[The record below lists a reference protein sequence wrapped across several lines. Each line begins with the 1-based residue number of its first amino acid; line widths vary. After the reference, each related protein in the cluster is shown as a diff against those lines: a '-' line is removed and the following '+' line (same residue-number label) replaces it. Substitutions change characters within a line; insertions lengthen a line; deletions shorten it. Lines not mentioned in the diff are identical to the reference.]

1 MLGSCTVT
9 LAASSN
15 YTPPLTHDTFI
26 GMSQLSSDSPAISSG
41 SPSQLNRTAQFAI
54 TFAHITV
61 DMHTGSLAIL
71 LPTLLVA
78 FDLNYALAASI
89 FTANQI
95 VIAIAQPFFG
105 TLGDARSYR
114 WMVWFGC
121 ALTGVAMVS
130 IMFLPNYWLVIA
142 AVMLSGIG
150 SAMFHPEAISRI
162 RTVSGEK
169 VTSGVSL
176 FFAGGN
182 VGFAL
187 GPFLATIFATNFGQR
202 GELLMLLP
210 TVLALIFL
218 ATQWRVLSQA
228 TPKKAKT
235 RATGNAGRIAV
246 AGLVS
251 FLMLIIVLRS
261 STLKGLETFIPLYY
275 SETTT
280 LSNQMIANL
289 VTTLSLAGVIGT
301 LLGGVIADRIGR
313 RLTMGLS
320 MVISLAGIYGFL
332 NSSGLLRFALLFV
345 TGACLTAAW
354 PIIVVMIQEVM
365 PNNVGLASGLSL
377 GTAYGAQAIVVQ
389 LLGLVA
395 DQRGLGTV
403 MTILSLLPIGVII
416 LTFFVP
422 EKSKATPATS

>member
-1 MLGSCTVT
+1 M
-9 LAASSN
+9 SSSAPEMPVA
-15 YTPPLTHDTFI
+15 TQPHRP
-26 GMSQLSSDSPAISSG
+26 
-41 SPSQLNRTAQFAI
+41 AQFAI

-71 LPTLLVA
+71 LPTLLAA

-121 ALTGVAMVS
+121 ALTGVAMVLVV
-130 IMFLPNYWLVIA
+130 FLPNYWLVIA

-150 SAMFHPEAISRI
+150 SAMFHPEAIARI
-162 RTVSGEK
+162 RGVSGEK

-176 FFAGGN
+176 FFSGGN
-182 VGFAL
+182 IGFAL
-187 GPFLATIFATNFGQR
+187 GPFLATFFATNFGAR
-202 GELLMLLP
+202 GEILMLIP
-210 TVLALIFL
+210 TVIALVFL
-218 ATQWRVLSQA
+218 ATQWRILTQPTV
-228 TPKKAKT
+228 KKP
-235 RATGNAGRIAV
+235 RAISSTKGMIA
-246 AGLVS
+246 ALGLVG
-251 FLMLIIVLRS
+251 FLMLLIILRS

-275 SETTT
+275 TETTT
-280 LSNQMIANL
+280 LSKQMIANL
-289 VTTLSLAGVIGT
+289 VTTLSLAGVLGT
-301 LLGGVIADRIGR
+301 LLGGVLADRIGR
-313 RLTMGLS
+313 RLTMGIS

-332 NSSGLLRFALLFV
+332 NSSGLLRFILIFI

-354 PIIVVMIQEVM
+354 PIIVVMIQEAL

-389 LLGLVA
+389 ILGIVA
-395 DQRGLGTV
+395 DQHGLGTV
-403 MTILSLLPIGVII
+403 MTILALLPIGVLIF
-416 LTFFVP
+416 TFFVP
-422 EKSKATPATS
+422 EKVSKPSTAM

>member
-1 MLGSCTVT
+1 MSLHTSEIS
-9 LAASSN
+9 L
-15 YTPPLTHDTFI
+15 DTK
-26 GMSQLSSDSPAISSG
+26 P
-41 SPSQLNRTAQFAI
+41 NRTAQFAV
-54 TFAHITV
+54 TLAHITV

-95 VIAIAQPFFG
+95 VIAIAQPLFG

-142 AVMLSGIG
+142 AVMISGIG
-150 SAMFHPEAISRI
+150 SAMFHPEGISRI
-162 RTVSGEK
+162 RAVSGDK

-187 GPFLATIFATNFGQR
+187 GPFLATFFASQFGKA
-202 GELLMLLP
+202 GEAFMLLP
-210 TVLALIFL
+210 TLLALIFL
-218 ATQWRVLSQA
+218 ATQWKVLSNA
-228 TPKKAKT
+228 TNKKT
-235 RATGNAGRIAV
+235 SVTSSSNTGRIAI

-251 FLMLIIVLRS
+251 FLMLIIILRS

-275 SETTT
+275 TETTT
-280 LSNQMIANL
+280 LSQQMIANL
-289 VTTLSLAGVIGT
+289 VTTLSLAGVLGT
-301 LLGGVIADRIGR
+301 LLGGVVADRIGR
-313 RLTMGLS
+313 RLTMGVS
-320 MVISLAGIYGFL
+320 MVVSLVGIYGFL
-332 NSSGLLRFALLFV
+332 NTTGLIRFALLFI
-345 TGACLTAAW
+345 TGAFLTAAW
-354 PIIVVMIQEVM
+354 PIIVVMIQEAM

-389 LLGLVA
+389 LLGIVA

-403 MTILSLLPIGVII
+403 MTILSLLPIGVLI

-422 EKSKATPATS
+422 ERTPKRTTAAS

>member
-1 MLGSCTVT
+1 VSQSSPDVT
-9 LAASSN
+9 SN
-15 YTPPLTHDTFI
+15 QP
-26 GMSQLSSDSPAISSG
+26 
-41 SPSQLNRTAQFAI
+41 NRTAQFAI
-54 TFAHITV
+54 TLAHITV

-89 FTANQI
+89 FTANNI
-95 VIAIAQPFFG
+95 VIAIAQPLFG

-162 RTVSGEK
+162 RAVSGDK

-176 FFAGGN
+176 FFSGGN

-187 GPFLATIFATNFGQR
+187 GPFLATLFATQFGKA
-202 GELLMLLP
+202 GEVLMLLP
-210 TVLALIFL
+210 TLLALIFL
-218 ATQWRVLSQA
+218 AIQWQVLSQA
-228 TPKKAKT
+228 TNKKSKAVSL
-235 RATGNAGRIAV
+235 GHAGRIAV
-246 AGLVS
+246 AGLVI

-275 SETTT
+275 TETTT
-280 LSNQMIANL
+280 LSQQMIANL

-301 LLGGVIADRIGR
+301 LLGGVVADRIGR
-313 RLTMGLS
+313 RLTMGIS

-332 NSSGLLRFALLFV
+332 NTAGFARLVLLFI
-345 TGACLTAAW
+345 TGAFLTAAW
-354 PIIVVMIQEVM
+354 PIIVVMIQEAM

-403 MTILSLLPIGVII
+403 MTILALLPVGVLI

-422 EKSKATPATS
+422 ERVSRTAQS

>member
-1 MLGSCTVT
+1 
-9 LAASSN
+9 
-15 YTPPLTHDTFI
+15 
-26 GMSQLSSDSPAISSG
+26 MSQLSPDTPTET
-41 SPSQLNRTAQFAI
+41 PNRTAQSAV
-54 TFAHITV
+54 TLAHITV

-71 LPTLLVA
+71 LPALLVA

-95 VIAIAQPFFG
+95 VIAIAQPLFG
-105 TLGDARSYR
+105 TLGDTKSYR

-150 SAMFHPEAISRI
+150 SAMFHPEAIARV
-162 RTVSGEK
+162 RAVSGNK

-176 FFAGGN
+176 FFSGGN

-187 GPFLATIFATNFGQR
+187 GPFLATFFATQFGKA
-202 GELLMLLP
+202 GEALMLLP
-210 TVLALIFL
+210 TAIALIFL
-218 ATQWRVLSQA
+218 ATQWKVLSQA
-228 TPKKAKT
+228 SSKKAK
-235 RATGNAGRIAV
+235 AVSSGNAGKIAI
-246 AGLVS
+246 AGLVG

-275 SETTT
+275 TETTN
-280 LSNQMIANL
+280 LSKQMIANL

-301 LLGGVIADRIGR
+301 LLGGVMADRIGR
-313 RLTMGLS
+313 RLTMGIS
-320 MVISLAGIYGFL
+320 MMISLAGIYGFL
-332 NSSGLLRFALLFV
+332 NSTGLLRFTLLFI

-354 PIIVVMIQEVM
+354 PIIVVMIQEAM

-389 LLGLVA
+389 LLGIVA

-403 MTILSLLPIGVII
+403 MTILSLLPIGVLI

-422 EKSKATPATS
+422 ERVAKTTTVTS

>member
-1 MLGSCTVT
+1 
-9 LAASSN
+9 
-15 YTPPLTHDTFI
+15 
-26 GMSQLSSDSPAISSG
+26 MSQVSPDN
-41 SPSQLNRTAQFAI
+41 PLPPNRTAQFAI
-54 TFAHITV
+54 TLAHITV
-61 DMHTGSLAIL
+61 DMHTGSLVIL
-71 LPTLLVA
+71 LPALLVA
-78 FDLNYALAASI
+78 FDLNYALATSI

-95 VIAIAQPFFG
+95 VIAIAQPLFG

-130 IMFLPNYWLVIA
+130 IVFLPSYPLVIA

-150 SAMFHPEAISRI
+150 SAMFHPEAITRI
-162 RTVSGEK
+162 RGVSGSK
-169 VTSGVSL
+169 VMSGVSL
-176 FFAGGN
+176 FFSGGN

-187 GPFLATIFATNFGQR
+187 GPFLATFFAIQFGR
-202 GELLMLLP
+202 GGEALMLLP
-210 TVLALIFL
+210 TLLALIFL
-218 ATQWRVLSQA
+218 ATQWRVLSQ
-228 TPKKAKT
+228 PSVKKTKA
-235 RATGNAGRIAV
+235 RDVGNKGLVAI
-246 AGLVS
+246 AGLVG

-275 SETTT
+275 TETTT
-280 LSNQMIANL
+280 LGQQSIANL

-301 LLGGVIADRIGR
+301 LLGGIIADRIGR
-313 RLTMGLS
+313 RLTMGIS
-320 MVISLAGIYGFL
+320 MAISLAGIYGFL
-332 NSSGLLRFALLFV
+332 NTDGFLRFTLLFI

-354 PIIVVMIQEVM
+354 PIIVVMIQEAM

-389 LLGLVA
+389 ILGIVA

-403 MTILSLLPIGVII
+403 MTILSLLPIGVLI

-422 EKSKATPATS
+422 EKAAKLSSATD

>member
-1 MLGSCTVT
+1 
-9 LAASSN
+9 
-15 YTPPLTHDTFI
+15 
-26 GMSQLSSDSPAISSG
+26 MSQSVTEMPVSTKPHR
-41 SPSQLNRTAQFAI
+41 PAQFAI
-54 TFAHITV
+54 TLAHITV

-71 LPTLLVA
+71 LPTLLAA

-95 VIAIAQPFFG
+95 VIAIAQPLFG

-121 ALTGVAMVS
+121 ALTGLAMVS
-130 IMFLPNYWLVIA
+130 IVFLPSYPLVIA
-142 AVMLSGIG
+142 AVIISGIG
-150 SAMFHPEAISRI
+150 SAMFHPEAIARI
-162 RTVSGEK
+162 RGVSGDK

-187 GPFLATIFATNFGQR
+187 GPFLAILFATQFGTR
-202 GELLMLLP
+202 GEVLMLLP
-210 TVLALIFL
+210 TVLALLFL
-218 ATQWRVLSQA
+218 ATQWSVLTRPSL
-228 TPKKAKT
+228 KKAKVASS
-235 RATGNAGRIAV
+235 RNSMAIAV
-246 AGLVS
+246 GLVG
-251 FLMLIIVLRS
+251 FLMLIIILRS

-275 SETTT
+275 TETTT
-280 LSNQMIANL
+280 LGQQMIANL

-313 RLTMGLS
+313 RLTMGIS
-320 MVISLAGIYGFL
+320 MLISLAGIYGFL
-332 NSSGLLRFALLFV
+332 NTDGLLRFVLLFI

-354 PIIVVMIQEVM
+354 PIIVVMIQEAL

-389 LLGLVA
+389 ILGIVA

-403 MTILSLLPIGVII
+403 MMILALLPIGVLI

-422 EKSKATPATS
+422 EKVREPSAAT

>member
-1 MLGSCTVT
+1 
-9 LAASSN
+9 
-15 YTPPLTHDTFI
+15 
-26 GMSQLSSDSPAISSG
+26 MSQLASETLPTQ
-41 SPSQLNRTAQFAI
+41 PKRTAQFAV
-54 TFAHITV
+54 TLAHITV

-71 LPTLLVA
+71 LPTLLAA

-130 IMFLPNYWLVIA
+130 IMFLPSYWLVIA

-162 RTVSGEK
+162 RTVSGNK

-176 FFAGGN
+176 FFSGGN

-187 GPFLATIFATNFGQR
+187 GPFLATFFASSFGKA
-202 GELLMLLP
+202 GEALMLLP
-210 TVLALIFL
+210 TAIALIFL
-218 ATQWRVLSQA
+218 ATQWKVLSQV
-228 TPKKAKT
+228 TPKKAKV
-235 RATGNAGRIAV
+235 ASSGNSGRIAV
-246 AGLVS
+246 AGLVG
-251 FLMLIIVLRS
+251 FLMLIIILRS
-261 STLKGLETFIPLYY
+261 STLKGLEAFIPLYY

-280 LSNQMIANL
+280 LSKQMIANL
-289 VTTLSLAGVIGT
+289 VTTLSLAGVLGT
-301 LLGGVIADRIGR
+301 LFGGVIADRIGR
-313 RLTMGLS
+313 RLTMGIS
-320 MVISLAGIYGFL
+320 MIISLAGIYGFL
-332 NSSGLLRFALLFV
+332 NSSGLLRFILLFI
-345 TGACLTAAW
+345 TGAFLTAAW
-354 PIIVVMIQEVM
+354 PIIVVMIQEAM
-365 PNNVGLASGLSL
+365 PNKVGLASGLSL

-389 LLGLVA
+389 LLGIVA

-403 MTILSLLPIGVII
+403 MTILSLLPIGVLI

-422 EKSKATPATS
+422 EKVSKATTATS

>member
-1 MLGSCTVT
+1 MS
-9 LAASSN
+9 LASLDTSS
-15 YTPPLTHDTFI
+15 TQP
-26 GMSQLSSDSPAISSG
+26 
-41 SPSQLNRTAQFAI
+41 NRTAQFAI
-54 TFAHITV
+54 TLAHITV

-78 FDLNYALAASI
+78 FHLNYALAASI

-95 VIAIAQPFFG
+95 VIAIAQPLFG

-121 ALTGVAMVS
+121 VLTGLAMVS
-130 IMFLPNYWLVIA
+130 IVFLPNYWLVIA

-150 SAMFHPEAISRI
+150 SAMFHPEAIARI
-162 RTVSGEK
+162 RAVSGNK

-176 FFAGGN
+176 FFSGGN

-187 GPFLATIFATNFGQR
+187 GPFLATLFATRFGKA
-202 GELLMLLP
+202 GEALMLLP
-210 TVLALIFL
+210 TGIALLFL

-228 TPKKAKT
+228 SIKKAMA
-235 RATGNAGRIAV
+235 RDTGNKGRIAV
-246 AGLVS
+246 AGLVG

-275 SETTT
+275 TETTT
-280 LSNQMIANL
+280 LSKQMIANL

-313 RLTMGLS
+313 RLTMGMS
-320 MVISLAGIYGFL
+320 MIISLAGIYGFL
-332 NSSGLLRFALLFV
+332 NTDGFTRFILLFI

-354 PIIVVMIQEVM
+354 PIIVVMIQEAM

-389 LLGLVA
+389 ILGIVA

-403 MTILSLLPIGVII
+403 MTILSLLPIGVLL

-422 EKSKATPATS
+422 ERAAKLSTATD

>member
-1 MLGSCTVT
+1 MLKC
-9 LAASSN
+9 
-15 YTPPLTHDTFI
+15 YTTTYLRDTFML
-26 GMSQLSSDSPAISSG
+26 MSQLSSDNPASP
-41 SPSQLNRTAQFAI
+41 NRTAQFAI
-54 TFAHITV
+54 SLAHITV

-71 LPTLLVA
+71 LPALLVA

-89 FTANQI
+89 FTANNI
-95 VIAIAQPFFG
+95 VIAIAQPLFG
-105 TLGDARSYR
+105 TLGDAKSYR

-130 IMFLPNYWLVIA
+130 IMFLPSYPLVIA

-162 RTVSGEK
+162 RAVSGSK

-187 GPFLATIFATNFGQR
+187 GPFLATFFAAQFSKA
-202 GELLMLLP
+202 GEALMLLP
-210 TVLALIFL
+210 TLIALIFL
-218 ATQWRVLSQA
+218 ATQWNVLSQA
-228 TPKKAKT
+228 THKKSK
-235 RATGNAGRIAV
+235 ATSRGQAGRIAI
-246 AGLVS
+246 AGLVG

-275 SETTT
+275 SETTL
-280 LSNQMIANL
+280 LSQQMIANL
-289 VTTLSLAGVIGT
+289 VTTLSLAGVLGT
-301 LLGGVIADRIGR
+301 LFGGFIADRIGR
-313 RLTMGLS
+313 RLTMGIS
-320 MVISLAGIYGFL
+320 MLISLAGIYGFL
-332 NSSGLLRFALLFV
+332 NSSGLLRFTLLFI

-354 PIIVVMIQEVM
+354 PIIVVMIQEAM

-395 DQRGLGTV
+395 DARGLGTV
-403 MTILSLLPIGVII
+403 MTILSLLPIGVLL

-422 EKSKATPATS
+422 ERGSRTKATTS

>member
-1 MLGSCTVT
+1 
-9 LAASSN
+9 
-15 YTPPLTHDTFI
+15 
-26 GMSQLSSDSPAISSG
+26 MSQSAADMPVAARPHRS
-41 SPSQLNRTAQFAI
+41 AQFAI

-71 LPTLLVA
+71 LPTLLAA

-95 VIAIAQPFFG
+95 VIAIAQPLFG

-130 IMFLPNYWLVIA
+130 IVFLPNYWLVIA

-150 SAMFHPEAISRI
+150 SAMFHPEAIARI
-162 RTVSGEK
+162 RGVSGDK

-176 FFAGGN
+176 FFSGGN

-187 GPFLATIFATNFGQR
+187 GPFLATFFATNFGTR
-202 GELLMLLP
+202 GEVLMLLP
-210 TVLALIFL
+210 TLLALIFL
-218 ATQWRVLSQA
+218 ATQWRVLTQ
-228 TPKKAKT
+228 PIVKKAKVSSVNKGMV
-235 RATGNAGRIAV
+235 AAV
-246 AGLVS
+246 GLVG

-275 SETTT
+275 TETTT
-280 LSNQMIANL
+280 LSKQMIANL
-289 VTTLSLAGVIGT
+289 VTTLSLAGVLGT

-313 RLTMGLS
+313 RLTMGIS
-320 MVISLAGIYGFL
+320 MMISLAGIYGFL
-332 NSSGLLRFALLFV
+332 NTDGLLRFILLFI

-354 PIIVVMIQEVM
+354 PIIVVMIQEAM
-365 PNNVGLASGLSL
+365 PNNIGLASGLSL

-389 LLGLVA
+389 ILGIVA
-395 DQRGLGTV
+395 DQSGLGTV
-403 MTILSLLPIGVII
+403 MTILTLLPIGVLV

-422 EKSKATPATS
+422 EKTSETSATV

>member
-1 MLGSCTVT
+1 
-9 LAASSN
+9 
-15 YTPPLTHDTFI
+15 
-26 GMSQLSSDSPAISSG
+26 MSQVALDTSATTQP
-41 SPSQLNRTAQFAI
+41 NRTAQFAI
-54 TFAHITV
+54 TLAHITV

-121 ALTGVAMVS
+121 ALTGLAMVS
-130 IMFLPNYWLVIA
+130 IVFLPTYWLVIA
-142 AVMLSGIG
+142 AVMVSGIG
-150 SAMFHPEAISRI
+150 SAMFHPEAIARI
-162 RTVSGEK
+162 RTVSGDK

-176 FFAGGN
+176 FFSGGN
-182 VGFAL
+182 IGFAL
-187 GPFLATIFATNFGQR
+187 GPFLATLFATNFGKA
-202 GELLMLLP
+202 GEALMLLP
-210 TVLALIFL
+210 TLIALIFL
-218 ATQWRVLSQA
+218 ATQWRVLSRA
-228 TPKKAKT
+228 SIKKTKA
-235 RATGNAGRIAV
+235 RDPGNKGLIAV
-246 AGLVS
+246 AGLVG
-251 FLMLIIVLRS
+251 FLMLIIILRS

-275 SETTT
+275 TETTR
-280 LSNQMIANL
+280 LSQQMIANL

-313 RLTMGLS
+313 RLTMGIS
-320 MVISLAGIYGFL
+320 MVVSLAGIYGFL
-332 NSSGLLRFALLFV
+332 NTDGFTRFILLFI

-354 PIIVVMIQEVM
+354 PIIVVMIQEAM

-389 LLGLVA
+389 ILGIVA

-403 MTILSLLPIGVII
+403 MTILSLLPIGVLL

-422 EKSKATPATS
+422 EKTTALSSAAD